1 MNLFKINIKNSDLKM
16 YTKNE
21 QIFFIQLANFL
32 NEINI
37 LQKTLII
44 INNNLNNLDKI
55 HKRAQTSQS
64 MFFLKILIGKLN
76 EGWEFFRSSFFG
88 TKLSKEYKNKFS
100 QSGKNSLSSLKKHFS
115 QKNMFNYIRKK
126 YSFHYD
132 NESIKKEISSRS
144 KDEIFNIYLAQN
156 PANCLYSF
164 ADSIV
169 NWSILNYINSSDPQE
184 AMDMLVGDTIS
195 ACGSFQEVG
204 LDLIKL
210 FLEKLDLCWEKI
222 IIEEPI
228 SYGELTLPYF
238 IKKN

>member
-1 MNLFKINIKNSDLKM
+1 MNLTKINIKNSDLKI
-16 YTKNE
+16 YNENE
-21 QIFFIQLANFL
+21 QIFFIQLTNFL

-44 INNNLNNLDKI
+44 SNNNLDNLDKI
-55 HKRAQTSQS
+55 HKRAQTAQS

-76 EGWEFFRSSFFG
+76 EGWVFFNSSFFG

-100 QSGKNSLSSLKKHFS
+100 PSGKNSLSSLKKHFS
-115 QKNMFNYIRKK
+115 QKNMFNYIRNK

-132 NESIKKEISSRS
+132 NENIKEEINSRS
-144 KDEIFNIYLAQN
+144 KDEIFNIYIAQN
-156 PANCLYSF
+156 FANCLYSIG
-164 ADSIV
+164 DIIV
-169 NWSILNYINSSDPQE
+169 NWSLLNSIDSSNHQK
-184 AMDMLVGDTIS
+184 AMDKLVGNTIR
-195 ACGSFQEVG
+195 ACGCFQKVG

-210 FLEKLDLCWEKI
+210 FLEKLNLCHEEI

-228 SYGELTLPYF
+228 SYAELTLPYF